1 MDKKVWIIGGVIILG
16 GATAYI
22 LLNKKAAAAATVVTE
37 PYTDNPV
44 STSEQIATT
53 NTPAVIAAI
62 PDSSF
67 VGVTAN
73 GTTINT
79 NTTPVGTT
87 YSKYPV
93 GSQLTFS
100 NSSVAGRIYTVTAI
114 QSGYYVMSYSGGG
127 PLTIQV
133 TIVDTDSAWGLYVP
147 GVSATPAP
155 AAPGYVAPATGAAAA
170 TQNGTIQTV
179 ITPDTGNGSGT
190 ETIAT
195 YGLGTDSPYE
205 IINGQIVYI

>member
-22 LLNKKAAAAATVVTE
+22 LRNKKAAAAVVTE

-62 PDSSF
+62 PGTSF
-67 VGVTAN
+67 IGVTAN

-93 GSQLTFS
+93 GAQLTFS

-127 PLTIQV
+127 PLTEQV

-155 AAPGYVAPATGAAAA
+155 AVQVSTPDPVYVAQPAGPLPVVSHKRKLMLFSLWP
-170 TQNGTIQTV
+170 V
-179 ITPDTGNGSGT
+179 IHRTR
-190 ETIAT
+190 
-195 YGLGTDSPYE
+195 
-205 IINGQIVYI
+205 